1 MAIIRFCFKYLILA
15 VSLNAIVQ
23 LVQLFLWTC
32 VRHNLVV
39 SIQRL
44 NDSMPDLV
52 SLGHICVPVAI
63 FVDFNRAVLNRL
75 GRDARQVDAEEALT
89 AATDGSV

>member
-1 MAIIRFCFKYLILA
+1 
-15 VSLNAIVQ
+15 
-23 LVQLFLWTC
+23 
-32 VRHNLVV
+32 
-39 SIQRL
+39 
-44 NDSMPDLV
+44 MPDLV

>member
-1 MAIIRFCFKYLILA
+1 
-15 VSLNAIVQ
+15 
-23 LVQLFLWTC
+23 
-32 VRHNLVV
+32 
-39 SIQRL
+39 
-44 NDSMPDLV
+44 MPDLV

-63 FVDFNRAVLNRL
+63 FVDFDFAVLNGL